1 MQRITVKPA
10 PGRQVPVPEHGFR
23 LLAEAGESVPLDAYW
38 QRRINAGDVLVF
50 KQTKGAATK

>member
-23 LLAEAGESVPLDAYW
+23 LLRDEGETVPRDAYW
-38 QRRINAGDVLVF
+38 QRRINAGDVLEVKAAKGGA
-50 KQTKGAATK
+50 KQ